1 MDRIVQAFATEKA
14 HDQIARLL
22 SSGGLSPYACC
33 FSGADTIRMVR
44 KLGDAV
50 VICGFR
56 LRDMT
61 AEMLAADLQG
71 IAPLLVISSPG
82 NLELC
87 SGENLFKLATPATRA
102 DFFASLDLLLQFGT
116 GHGGPPAPQHSRP
129 QRSEAEEHLVRQ
141 AKAILME
148 VNLMTEAEAHRFLQK
163 RSMDA
168 GLKLADTARLILERY
183 SR

>member
-61 AEMLAADLQG
+61 APELAADLG
-71 IAPLLVISSPG
+71 PGTGVLVIASAA
-82 NLELC
+82 NLDLC
-87 SGENLFKLATPATRA
+87 QGENLYRLPVPASRA
-102 DFFASLDLLLQFGT
+102 DLYASLDTLLHQRRRRP
-116 GHGGPPAPQHSRP
+116 PPARQEEA
-129 QRSEAEEHLVRQ
+129 QRLIRR
-141 AKAILME
+141 AKELLME
-148 VNLMTEAEAHRFLQK
+148 VNRMSEAEAHRFLQK
-163 RSMDA
+163 RSMDTGA
-168 GLKLADTARLILERY
+168 KLADTARLVLEHY
-183 SR
+183 TV